1 MISRLCKAFEAQN
14 RFFKL
19 KPKKPQ
25 LLRDAMRNKRIDVM
39 YDCVGSNDGVI
50 PQESRP
56 RPGAEC
62 VFVVSMLNDCGFI
75 HQRQWHDAVAV
86 DQGMLKACGPDS
98 SPDDAKREDVLVLSC
113 WQSCMYEPYLE
124 SVDQHQRAQRTTFN
138 IFCPVPLNRIDEE
151 LLSLIWMLL
160 FSIDQAVIIFYANP
174 MYDVKEVEDKARI
187 FAAEKEL
194 DPEEFVRKRIVMW
207 FYLPMVEHLR
217 RIREEVDVAIA
228 YGNYPAHT
236 AAHTV
241 MLAGRPVVA
250 VEGLSGGGGLS
261 GHVPA
266 SMNVFVGLGA
276 LTVANGTVEEVEA
289 KVLSLLKQLH
299 REPHLL
305 DAICN
310 HLDSLRRGKRAL
322 CDPDR
327 CKADVLLGLELLLA
341 QDGPRSIINCATCNP
356 ESPLLATDAEGK
368 LKLAAQ
374 GAADLT
380 AMVAES
386 CGMDLDSVWQAEDDE
401 DALMFGD
408 VGGFRKPLQRGS
420 QPLPAQGE
428 ADFSAAMVADL
439 SGMDLGSGRQAA
451 APCDKPRDEI
461 LPVTQQVEVFDAA
474 SGAPC
479 RETVEEIW
487 PADHQELFGPG
498 GGQELFGPGGG
509 HFMPLRRSMPISTD
523 AVAPVPDGSHGAT
536 DCKSSNR
543 ERKRQNPSGASAI
556 GSIHPEESK
565 RGRIRLKESKRGRS
579 SGSAAGGELPA
590 PPLA

>member
-1 MISRLCKAFEAQN
+1 
-14 RFFKL
+14 
-19 KPKKPQ
+19 
-25 LLRDAMRNKRIDVM
+25 
-39 YDCVGSNDGVI
+39 
-50 PQESRP
+50 
-56 RPGAEC
+56 
-62 VFVVSMLNDCGFI
+62 
-75 HQRQWHDAVAV
+75 
-86 DQGMLKACGPDS
+86 
-98 SPDDAKREDVLVLSC
+98 
-113 WQSCMYEPYLE
+113 
-124 SVDQHQRAQRTTFN
+124 
-138 IFCPVPLNRIDEE
+138 
-151 LLSLIWMLL
+151 
-160 FSIDQAVIIFYANP
+160 

-217 RIREEVDVAIA
+217 RTREEVDVAIA

-356 ESPLLATDAEGK
+356 ESPLLATDAEGE

-386 CGMDLDSVWQAEDDE
+386 CGKDLDSDWQAEDDE

-408 VGGFRKPLQRGS
+408 VGGFRKPLQPERGS
-420 QPLPAQGE
+420 QPLPAQGV
-428 ADFSAAMVADL
+428 ADLSAAMVADL
-439 SGMDLGSGRQAA
+439 SGMDLDSGRQAA
-451 APCDKPRDEI
+451 APCDEPRDETR
-461 LPVTQQVEVFDAA
+461 PVTQQVEIFEAA

-479 RETVEEIW
+479 KETVEEIW
-487 PADHQELFGPG
+487 SGAHQELFG
-498 GGQELFGPGGG
+498 GG
-509 HFMPLRRSMPISTD
+509 HFQPLSRRLMPFSID
-523 AVAPVPDGSHGAT
+523 AVVPVPDDSAT
-536 DCKSSNR
+536 DC
-543 ERKRQNPSGASAI
+543 ERKRRI
-556 GSIHPEESK
+556 GSIQ
-565 RGRIRLKESKRGRS
+565 LKQSKRGRS

-590 PPLA
+590 RPLA